1 MKIITSNA
9 VYVQKDD
16 IEYLNSLGISLPN
29 SISMKINQYNITQID
44 DKTKYEF
51 IKFDEQSDIEFF
63 KNLDW
68 IIDYNEVKNL
78 SESEMISLYKKIIEE
93 KNVIARKYNLISE
106 SDRINNMDYVRK
118 YKLLDFKLY
127 SLLYIINL
135 KKEHIQT
142 FILDDNKNKKLKGI
156 KRLIRK
162 LFQIEGDNYGKN
174 EIK

>member
-16 IEYLNSLGISLPN
+16 IEYLNSLDLSLPS
-29 SISMKINQYNITQID
+29 SIMNKIIEYNIMQID
-44 DKTKYEF
+44 DKTRYEF
-51 IKFDEQSDIEFF
+51 IKFEEQSDIEFF
-63 KNLDW
+63 KSLGW
-68 IIDYNEVKNL
+68 IIDYNEVKDL

-93 KNVIARKYNLISE
+93 KNAIARKYNLMSE
-106 SDRINNMDYVRK
+106 SNRINNMDYVRK

-142 FILDDNKNKKLKGI
+142 FILDDNKNKKSKGI
-156 KRLIRK
+156 KKLIRK
-162 LFQIEGDNYGKN
+162 LFQIEGDNYGRNK
-174 EIK
+174 IK